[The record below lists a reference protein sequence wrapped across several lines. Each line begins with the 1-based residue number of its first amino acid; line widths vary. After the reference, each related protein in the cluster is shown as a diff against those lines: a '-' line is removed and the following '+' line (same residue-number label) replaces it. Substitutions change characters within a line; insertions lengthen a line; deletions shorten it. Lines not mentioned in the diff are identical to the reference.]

1 MPPGFLP
8 LPQGGAPSLDHLTRH
23 HTILSRARSVEA
35 VDAEEQLQTDYEKAQ
50 AAADWLESVSAQLGT
65 SDVGEIV
72 KELRKAPAA

>member
-1 MPPGFLP
+1 MTFVNPH
-8 LPQGGAPSLDHLTRH
+8 PSLDRLTRH
-23 HTILSRARSVEA
+23 HTVLSRGRRPVEA

-72 KELRKAPAA
+72 KEPRKAPAA